1 MRSILFRHSS
11 ATYFLRRPFPPT
23 PLLRAQNHGRQPTLP
38 LISTLQ
44 HRRTLVPAPKP
55 NSGPLMEYRSDREL
69 PDPPSIFRIWR
80 SLPIFIAI
88 LVVASLGI
96 FNYQKLNSSVVTSSL
111 YALRT
116 HGRAREILGDEI
128 YFAHKVPWI
137 WGTMNQLHGKIDI
150 QFWVKGTK
158 AKALMRFA
166 SERKQ
171 RMGFVSLII

>member
-11 ATYFLRRPFPPT
+11 ATYYLRRPFPPT

-69 PDPPSIFRIWR
+69 PDPPSLFRIWR